1 MKRGT
6 RNLLIGCGIG
16 CGVLV
21 LIFLV
26 IGGGGFFF
34 VKQMIDKVERIDTAT
49 DAVTE
54 RFGRIVDYRPA
65 ADGTIAP
72 ARVEAFLAVRER
84 MAAEREEMDDRL
96 GKLADVESG
105 RLRKRPGE
113 VFQAIRAGVGLIPQ
127 IMDFLTARN
136 EALLAEGVPLGEY
149 LYLYTLVYYID
160 LGRSPA
166 DGPPF
171 TLTGDDEEQPER
183 SQRRWDWSAD
193 ETDDLENDRD
203 DEQEYQIRERR
214 NQRIRRQLNDSL
226 LPMLDHQLEDLATG
240 DDAVDVRWQQDLR
253 REIAAMHDAPLLLPW
268 EDGLPAQTAA
278 SLEPFRER
286 LAASY
291 SELCNPLEA
300 AGISQK

>member
-1 MKRGT
+1 MERGT

-21 LIFLV
+21 LVFLV

-54 RFGRIVDYRPA
+54 RYGRIVDYRPA

-72 ARVEAFLAVRER
+72 ARVEAFLAVRDR
-84 MAAEREEMDDRL
+84 MAAERDEMNDRL
-96 GKLADVESG
+96 GKLADAESG

-127 IMDFLTARN
+127 IMDYLTARN
-136 EALLAEGVPLGEY
+136 EALLAEEVPLGEY

-160 LGRSPA
+160 LDRSPA

-171 TLTGDDEEQPER
+171 TLTGDDEKQPGR
-183 SQRRWDWSAD
+183 SQRRWDWSDD
-193 ETDDLENDRD
+193 EADDLENDSD
-203 DEQEYQIRERR
+203 DEQEYRIREQR

-226 LPMLDHQLEDLATG
+226 LPMLGHQLEDLATG
-240 DDAVDVRWQQDLR
+240 GGAVDVRWQQDLR
-253 REIAAMHDAPLLLPW
+253 MEIAAIRDAPLLLPW

-278 SLEPFRER
+278 SLEPFQER

-291 SELCNPLEA
+291 SELCNPLEVL
-300 AGISQK
+300 GISQK

>member
-21 LIFLV
+21 LVFLA

-54 RFGRIVDYRPA
+54 RYGRIVDYRPA

-72 ARVEAFLAVRER
+72 ARIEAFLAVRDR
-84 MAAEREEMDDRL
+84 MAVERDEMNARL
-96 GKLADVESG
+96 GKLADAESG

-113 VFQAIRAGVGLIPQ
+113 IFQAIRAGAGLIPQ
-127 IMDFLTARN
+127 IMDYLTARN
-136 EALLAEGVPLGEY
+136 EALLAEAVPLGEY
-149 LYLYTLVYYID
+149 LYLYTLIYYVD
-160 LGRSPA
+160 LGKSPA

-171 TLTGDDEEQPER
+171 TLTDNDEKRPGHGRHRWNWSDDEV
-183 SQRRWDWSAD
+183 
-193 ETDDLENDRD
+193 DDQENDSD

-214 NQRIRRQLNDSL
+214 HQRIRRQLNDSL
-226 LPMLDHQLEDLATG
+226 LPMLDHQLEDLVAG
-240 DDAVDVRWQQDLR
+240 DGAVDVRWQQVLR
-253 REIAAMHDAPLLLPW
+253 LEIAAMRDTPLLLAW

-291 SELCNPLEA
+291 RELCNPIEVL
-300 AGISQK
+300 GISRK